1 MLGAACA
8 VGGVAL
14 SALATSN
21 AVRACGFSPWC
32 SERAPAVFIAVFTL
46 AWGSVIAVF
55 DMREI
60 LVALCAALCV
70 QWVPFVAVGF
80 MGAVAKGAL
89 AGVLAAAVVVVLAR
103 VR

>member
-1 MLGAACA
+1 M
-8 VGGVAL
+8 GGVAL

-21 AVRACGFSPWC
+21 GPGMWLLATVLGAGAGC
-32 SERAPAVFIAVFTL
+32 FIAVFTL
-46 AWGSVIAVF
+46 AWGSVVAVF

-89 AGVLAAAVVVVLAR
+89 AGVLPLLSWWMLAR